1 MILVAICVC
10 CELLCLQS
18 SSGADPFP
26 VAGNASRYT
35 AKVKS
40 GKNTYVGYP
49 VVHNELQTVLLRR
62 NGRIKMFKPSQV
74 DDFQRVSNSFSPKTA
89 RQLRVELQK
98 EFGSKYEV
106 SLTRHYV
113 VVHPPGAYQRWAL
126 PFEQFY
132 IRFRQ
137 WFTARGIRLEQ
148 PEFPMVAIV
157 LLDRSEY
164 NRFTSRYTSFS
175 FATDGYFS
183 SESNRMITY
192 DKTGGRKRAAASASF
207 ETMTTVIHEAVH
219 QTGHNVGIHS
229 RFFPQPQWFKE
240 GLATLFEAPG
250 INNPSAH
257 PRPKHRIEPQSLSAA
272 ARFLDQHDQPGV
284 VELLVRSDAMFNADA
299 RSAYGVSWALTSYLF
314 ESFPRQYV
322 QYVRLL
328 NEDPV
333 TSSLNPSNRLKIF
346 TETFGATDRIEG
358 GLRSYVARLSD

>member
-1 MILVAICVC
+1 M
-10 CELLCLQS
+10 
-18 SSGADPFP
+18 
-26 VAGNASRYT
+26 
-35 AKVKS
+35 
-40 GKNTYVGYP
+40 
-49 VVHNELQTVLLRR
+49 VHNERQTVLVRR

-74 DDFQRVSNSFSPKTA
+74 DDFKRVSNSFRPKTA

-132 IRFRQ
+132 VRFRK
-137 WFTARGIRLEQ
+137 WFTARGMQLKQ

-157 LLDRSEY
+157 LRDRSEY
-164 NRFTSRYTSFS
+164 NRFTSRYTSFAY
-175 FATDGYFS
+175 ATDGYYNAN
-183 SESNRMITY
+183 SNRMITY
-192 DKTGGRKRAAASASF
+192 DKSGGSNQAGSSASF
-207 ETMTTVIHEAVH
+207 ETMATLIHEAVH
-219 QTGHNVGIHS
+219 QSGHNVGIHS

-250 INNPSAH
+250 INNPAAN

-272 ARFLDQHDQPGV
+272 ASFFDQHDKRGV

-322 QYVRLL
+322 QYVKFL
-328 NEDPV
+328 NENAPTASASPDV
-333 TSSLNPSNRLKIF
+333 RLKAF

-358 GLRSYVARLSD
+358 GLRSYVARLSK